1 VRFTGHYA
9 EPSEHARDAV
19 HALVELPIGRAAF
32 PPAEQ
37 INDRNLV
44 RPARHG
50 LIEEKAEVAPAIHVV
65 LGHLG
70 SQSQQG
76 QTSL

>member
-1 VRFTGHYA
+1 
-9 EPSEHARDAV
+9 
-19 HALVELPIGRAAF
+19 
-32 PPAEQ
+32 
-37 INDRNLV
+37 
-44 RPARHG
+44 